1 MYKYKILTSAPGN
14 AVKTPAVLA
23 QQDAEIQSRR
33 NVLRAVLA
41 VAGSLLIPIAA
52 STSFS
57 ANAAVE
63 TGPKKSTQASVR
75 YQSKPKAEQKCGNC
89 NNFVS
94 ASNTCKLV
102 EGKISAEGWCSI
114 WSKKS

>member
-1 MYKYKILTSAPGN
+1 MYKFKTLGIARRN
-14 AVKTPAVLA
+14 VANTPAASA

-33 NVLRAVLA
+33 NVLRTIMAIT
-41 VAGSLLIPIAA
+41 GSLWLPIAV
-52 STSFS
+52 STSSS

-63 TGPKKSTQASVR
+63 TGPKKSAQASVR

-89 NNFVS
+89 NNFIA
-94 ASNTCKLV
+94 ASNSCKLV

>member
-1 MYKYKILTSAPGN
+1 MYKFKTLTDVRENS
-14 AVKTPAVLA
+14 VITPAALA
-23 QQDAEIQSRR
+23 QQDAETQSRR
-33 NVLRAVLA
+33 NVLRAVLGI
-41 VAGSLLIPIAA
+41 AGSLCIPIAV

-57 ANAAVE
+57 ANAAVA

-75 YQSKPKAEQKCGNC
+75 YQFKPKAEQKCGNC
-89 NNFVS
+89 NNFVA
-94 ASNTCKLV
+94 ASNSCTLV